1 MSSTRPKTPRRSSRA
16 SKHLSPQAIRLD
28 GVEKSFGAVR
38 ALAGVDL
45 VVAAGEC
52 LGLVGHNGA
61 GKSTLMHVLSGNLTP
76 SAGELS
82 VGGEKFSGTWNA
94 ATAQAQGVRCVF
106 QELSLCP
113 NLTVAENARIVHPSL
128 KGWGWKA
135 RARALIREK
144 LDEIFPDHGIDPDDE
159 IADLAIGKRQMAE
172 IARAFTITD
181 GSLRLVIL
189 DEPTSSLD
197 SVTAQQLLS
206 YVRKETARGTSIIL
220 ISHLLGEVLSASDRI
235 VVMKDGKK
243 VAERK
248 ASEFT
253 RNSLVSAMGSEARE
267 QKRGARREATGE
279 VLITARPRTGGSAP
293 LEARKGE
300 VIGLTG
306 LAGHGQTRMLLQIY
320 DRRDA
325 EVTGALAFIAGDRQS
340 DGVFN
345 LWSIGQNITVR
356 SLKALRRMGLIDL
369 AAEARMAEEW
379 KAKMAIR
386 TPDVANNI
394 LTLSGGNQQKALFAR
409 ALASDAQ
416 IILMDDPM
424 RGVDIGTKQEVYAM
438 IRAEADKGRTFI
450 WYTTEIEELTH
461 CDRAYVFRNGAIV
474 ATLSADEM
482 TEEKVLE
489 TSFAE
494 HAA

>member
-1 MSSTRPKTPRRSSRA
+1 
-16 SKHLSPQAIRLD
+16 LSQEAIRLD

-76 SAGELS
+76 SAGQLS
-82 VGGEKFSGTWNA
+82 VGGEKFAGAWTA
-94 ATAQAQGVRCVF
+94 AAAQAKGVRCVF

-113 NLTVAENARIVHPSL
+113 NLTVAENVRIIHPAL
-128 KGWGWKA
+128 RGFGWKA
-135 RARALIREK
+135 RARALIRAK
-144 LDEIFPDHGIDPDDE
+144 LDEIFPNHGIDADDE

-172 IARAFTITD
+172 IARAFTVTD
-181 GSLRLVIL
+181 GALRLVIL

-197 SVTAQQLLS
+197 SVTARQLLD

-220 ISHLLGEVLSASDRI
+220 ISHLLGEVLQASDRI

-248 ASEFT
+248 AADFT

-267 QKRGARREATGE
+267 QKRGAVRQASEQVMVKATS
-279 VLITARPRTGGSAP
+279 RTGGTTA

-306 LAGHGQTRMLLQIY
+306 LAGHGQTRMLLDIY
-320 DRRDA
+320 ERRGA
-325 EVTGALAFIAGDRQS
+325 EVAGRLAFIAGDRQS

-356 SLKALRRMGLIDL
+356 SLTALRRMGLIDL
-369 AAEARMAEEW
+369 AAEARLAEEW
-379 KAKMAIR
+379 KTKMAIR

-409 ALASDAQ
+409 ALASDAA

-438 IRAEADKGRTFI
+438 IRAEADKGTTFI

-474 ATLSADEM
+474 ATLSAEEM

>member
-1 MSSTRPKTPRRSSRA
+1 
-16 SKHLSPQAIRLD
+16 LSPQAIRLD

-82 VGGEKFSGTWNA
+82 VGGTKITAKWNA
-94 ATAQAQGVRCVF
+94 AAAQSQGVRCVF

-128 KGWGWKA
+128 KGFGWKA
-135 RARALIREK
+135 RARALITAK
-144 LDEIFPDHGIDPDDE
+144 LDEIFPGHGISADDE

-172 IARAFTITD
+172 IARAFTVTD
-181 GSLRLVIL
+181 GALRLVIL

-220 ISHLLGEVLSASDRI
+220 ISHLLGEVLEASDRI

-267 QKRGARREATGE
+267 QKRGAARESAGK
-279 VLITARPRTGGSAP
+279 VMVKARPRSGGSAA
-293 LEARKGE
+293 LEARQGE

-320 DRRDA
+320 ERRDA
-325 EVTGALAFIAGDRQS
+325 TVEGRLAFIAGDRQS

-356 SLKALRRMGLIDL
+356 SLKALRRAGLIDV
-369 AAEARMAEEW
+369 AAEERLAEEW
-379 KAKMAIR
+379 KVKMAIR

-409 ALASDAQ
+409 ALASDAA

-438 IRAEADKGRTFI
+438 IRAEADKGTTFI

-474 ATLSADEM
+474 ATLSAAEM

>member
-1 MSSTRPKTPRRSSRA
+1 MA
-16 SKHLSPQAIRLD
+16 QEAIRLD

-76 SAGELS
+76 SAGQLS
-82 VGGEKFSGTWNA
+82 VGGTKFSGAWNA
-94 ATAQAQGVRCVF
+94 AAAQAQGVRCVF

-113 NLTVAENARIVHPSL
+113 NLTVAENVRIVHGSL

-135 RARALIREK
+135 HARALISQK
-144 LDEIFPDHGIDPDDE
+144 LDEIFPNHGIDPDDE

-172 IARAFTITD
+172 IARAFTVTD
-181 GSLRLVIL
+181 GALRLVIL

-197 SVTAQQLLS
+197 AVTAQQLLS

-220 ISHLLGEVLSASDRI
+220 ISHLLGEILDASDRI

-248 ASEFT
+248 AADFT
-253 RNSLVSAMGSEARE
+253 RNTLVAAMGSEARE
-267 QKRGARREATGE
+267 QKRGAARTATGG
-279 VLITARPRTGGSAP
+279 VIVKARPRTGGTTE

-320 DRRDA
+320 DRREAQVD
-325 EVTGALAFIAGDRQS
+325 GALAFIAGDRQS

-369 AAEARMAEEW
+369 GAEARMAEEW

-386 TPDVANNI
+386 TPDVTNNI

-409 ALASDAQ
+409 ALASDAT

-424 RGVDIGTKQEVYAM
+424 RGVDIGTKQEVYGM
-438 IRAEADKGRTFI
+438 IRAEAEKGRTFI

-474 ATLSADEM
+474 ATLGADEM

>member
-1 MSSTRPKTPRRSSRA
+1 
-16 SKHLSPQAIRLD
+16 LSPEAIRLD

-82 VGGEKFSGTWNA
+82 VGGTKITARWNA
-94 ATAQAQGVRCVF
+94 AAAQSHGIRCVF

-128 KGWGWKA
+128 KGFRWKA
-135 RARALIREK
+135 RARALIVAK
-144 LDEIFPDHGIDPDDE
+144 LDEIFPGHGIHPDDE

-172 IARAFTITD
+172 IARAFTVAD

-197 SVTAQQLLS
+197 SVTAQQLLA

-220 ISHLLGEVLSASDRI
+220 ISHLLGEILQASDRI
-235 VVMKDGKK
+235 VVMKDGKT

-253 RNSLVSAMGSEARE
+253 RNTLVAAMGSEARE
-267 QKRGARREATGE
+267 HKRGAARQASGE
-279 VLITARPRTGGSAP
+279 VLVKSLPRTGGSTA

-320 DRRDA
+320 ERRDA
-325 EVTGALAFIAGDRQS
+325 EVKGALAFIAGDRQS

-356 SLKALRRMGLIDL
+356 SLKALRKAGLIDL
-369 AAEARMAEEW
+369 VAEAKLAEEW
-379 KAKMAIR
+379 KARMAIR
-386 TPDVANNI
+386 TPDVGNNI

-409 ALASDAQ
+409 ALASDAA

-438 IRAEADKGRTFI
+438 IRAEAGKGKSFI

-474 ATLSADEM
+474 ATLAADEM
-482 TEEKVLE
+482 TEEKVLQ

>member
-1 MSSTRPKTPRRSSRA
+1 MA
-16 SKHLSPQAIRLD
+16 AEAIRLD

-45 VVAAGEC
+45 VVATGEC

-76 SAGELS
+76 SAGTLS
-82 VGGEKFSGTWNA
+82 IGGTPHGGSWTA
-94 ATAQAQGVRCVF
+94 AAAQAQGVRCVF

-113 NLTVAENARIVHPSL
+113 NLTVAENTRIVHRAL
-128 KGWGWKA
+128 KGLGWKA
-135 RARALIREK
+135 RARDLIRAK
-144 LDEIFPDHGIDPDDE
+144 LEEIFPGHGIDPDDE
-159 IADLAIGKRQMAE
+159 IADLAIGQRQMAE
-172 IARAFTITD
+172 IARAFTVTE
-181 GSLRLVIL
+181 GKLRLVIL

-197 SVTAQQLLS
+197 AVTAQQLLS
-206 YVRKETARGTSIIL
+206 YVKKETARGTSIIL
-220 ISHLLGEVLSASDRI
+220 ISHLLGEILSTADRI
-235 VVMKDGKK
+235 VVMKDGKT
-243 VAERK
+243 VADRR
-248 ASEFT
+248 AADFT
-253 RNSLVSAMGSEARE
+253 RNSLVAAMGSEARE
-267 QKRGARREATGE
+267 HKRGESRASAGE
-279 VLITARPRTGGSAP
+279 VMVSAQPRTGGTAS
-293 LEARKGE
+293 LEARRGE

-320 DRRDA
+320 ERRQA
-325 EVTGALAFIAGDRQS
+325 EVKGALAFIAGDRQS

-345 LWSIGQNITVR
+345 LWSIGRNITTR
-356 SLKALRRMGLIDL
+356 SLAALRRGGLIDL
-369 AAEARMAEEW
+369 SAEAKLAEEW
-379 KAKMAIR
+379 KSRMAIR
-386 TPDVANNI
+386 TPDVDNNI

-409 ALASDAQ
+409 ALASDAA

-424 RGVDIGTKQEVYAM
+424 RGVDIGTKQEVYGM

-461 CDRAYVFRNGAIV
+461 CDRAYVFRNGAIT
-474 ATLSADEM
+474 ATLAAGEL

-489 TSFAE
+489 ASFAE

>member
-1 MSSTRPKTPRRSSRA
+1 MSSE
-16 SKHLSPQAIRLD
+16 AIRLD

-76 SAGELS
+76 SAGALS
-82 VGGEKFSGTWNA
+82 VGGVKVTAKWNA
-94 ATAQAQGVRCVF
+94 AAAQSHGVRCVF

-128 KGWGWKA
+128 KGFGWKA
-135 RARALIREK
+135 RARALIVAK
-144 LDEIFPDHGIDPDDE
+144 LDEIFPNHGIHPDDE
-159 IADLAIGKRQMAE
+159 IADLDIGKRQMAE
-172 IARAFTITD
+172 IARAFTLTD
-181 GSLRLVIL
+181 CALRLVIL

-197 SVTAQQLLS
+197 SVTAQQLLA

-220 ISHLLGEVLSASDRI
+220 ISHLLGEILSASDRI

-253 RNSLVSAMGSEARE
+253 RNSLVAAMGSEARE
-267 QKRGARREATGE
+267 HKRGEARQATGE
-279 VLITARPRTGGSAP
+279 VLVKARPRTGGGAP
-293 LEARKGE
+293 LEVRKGE

-320 DRRDA
+320 ERREA
-325 EVTGALAFIAGDRQS
+325 EVKGALSFIAGDRQS

-356 SLKALRRMGLIDL
+356 SLKALRRAGLIDL
-369 AAEARMAEEW
+369 AAEEKLAGDW

-409 ALASDAQ
+409 ALASDAA

-438 IRAEADKGRTFI
+438 IRAEADKGTSFI

-474 ATLSADEM
+474 ATLAGDEM
-482 TEEKVLE
+482 TEEKVLQ